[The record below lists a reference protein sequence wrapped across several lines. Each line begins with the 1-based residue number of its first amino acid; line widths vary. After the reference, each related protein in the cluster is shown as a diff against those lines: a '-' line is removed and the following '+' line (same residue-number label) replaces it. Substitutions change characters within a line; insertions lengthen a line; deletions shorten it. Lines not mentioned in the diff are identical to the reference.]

1 MYYKQIMSLSMKV
14 PSTCF
19 ETIFFIPD
27 LVLVFSSHAYLQT
40 YTDMFIICICSL
52 VVLSFFL
59 KKKLQKSHGQVFCT
73 WSLDLFSIILP
84 NNNFTLNINSF
95 YLELLK
101 FEVSMKI

>member
-14 PSTCF
+14 PSICF

-52 VVLSFFL
+52 VVLSFF
-59 KKKLQKSHGQVFCT
+59 
-73 WSLDLFSIILP
+73 
-84 NNNFTLNINSF
+84 
-95 YLELLK
+95 
-101 FEVSMKI
+101 

>member
-59 KKKLQKSHGQVFCT
+59 KKNYKKVMVKCSVLGPWTCSQ
-73 WSLDLFSIILP
+73 
-84 NNNFTLNINSF
+84 SF
-95 YLELLK
+95 YQTIISL
-101 FEVSMKI
+101 ST